1 MPHVLLL
8 GGHGKISLLMTP
20 LLLQRSWTLTSLI
33 RSPDQKADVES
44 AAGAHVSN
52 LRVKVADL
60 EAIQSQEDAQ
70 SILNDTKP
78 NYVIFSA
85 GEYSMT
91 CALDQLAKRIR
102 RQALAA
108 NLLNPELT
116 PSIATLVRTSSM
128 PQLLRH
134 LSPNSSWSPTS
145 VLAALALLGGPM
157 KVGLQRRT

>member
-33 RSPDQKADVES
+33 RSTAQKADVES
-44 AAGAHVSN
+44 AAGIYVSN

-85 GEYSMT
+85 GE
-91 CALDQLAKRIR
+91 
-102 RQALAA
+102 
-108 NLLNPELT
+108 
-116 PSIATLVRTSSM
+116 
-128 PQLLRH
+128 
-134 LSPNSSWSPTS
+134 
-145 VLAALALLGGPM
+145 
-157 KVGLQRRT
+157 